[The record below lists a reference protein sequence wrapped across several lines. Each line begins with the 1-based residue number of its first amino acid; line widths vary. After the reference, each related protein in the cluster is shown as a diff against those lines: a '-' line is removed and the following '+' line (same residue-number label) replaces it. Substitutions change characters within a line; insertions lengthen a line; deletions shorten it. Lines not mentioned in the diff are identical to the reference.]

1 ENLLPAAAHPAD
13 DVLSRLDA
21 FNETFIA
28 RFGSDPND
36 VARDDNVPQL
46 GAQVFEQSANCAAKL
61 PPVVR
66 LHDARQAVNTES
78 SPAKS
83 RFCHVAKHAEARR
96 SRIGLLANDRS
107 LSRQLAFAADAL

>member
-1 ENLLPAAAHPAD
+1 
-13 DVLSRLDA
+13 
-21 FNETFIA
+21 
-28 RFGSDPND
+28 
-36 VARDDNVPQL
+36 
-46 GAQVFEQSANCAAKL
+46 AKL

-66 LHDARQAVNTES
+66 LDDARQAVNTES

-107 LSRQLAFAADAL
+107 LSRQLAFAADALAASQSIVSMLVARKTPRQVPLPMPNLVGLAELGPNLLLAAHA